1 MADTLAMIEATL
13 AHLEQALPDLAVELF
28 PQRPAEYRLNHPVG
42 AVLLGYPG
50 SVHKAPRAL
59 GMVAQERKVR
69 FGCTLVARQVWG
81 SLGAVAL
88 LDSLRQA
95 LVGWAPPDCE
105 AITALDDKFLTE
117 EAGVWWYAS
126 DFEAQSLTLEDR
138 EPDSGPR
145 LIHTTLLDDYTTR
158 TEIILHPEGEIT
170 TEHFEP

>member
-28 PQRPAEYRLNHPVG
+28 PPRPAEYRLNHPVG

-50 SVHKAPRAL
+50 SRHQGPRPL
-59 GMVAQERKVR
+59 GMVAQERAVR
-69 FGCTLVARQVWG
+69 FGCTLVARQIWG

-88 LDSLRQA
+88 LDRLRAA
-95 LVGWAPPDCE
+95 LVGWAPPDCDG
-105 AITALDDKFLTE
+105 IYALDDKFLTE
-117 EAGVWWYAS
+117 DAGVWWYAS
-126 DFEAQSLTLEDR
+126 DFEAQTMTIEDR

-158 TEIILHPEGEIT
+158 TETILHPGGEIT
-170 TEHFEP
+170 TEHYEP